1 MSAHNITIGGKE
13 SIMPLPT
20 FSMKNIPLESI
31 RNNIIPSSSV
41 KKPNK
46 SARIVRKWTDDE
58 DDRMAKLVRE
68 NGSKHWGLIASK
80 LGGRTGKQCRER
92 WHNQLDP
99 FIKKEPWAQEEEI
112 TLLTQHTIHGN
123 KWAEIAKSLPGR
135 TDNAIKNHYHSARRR
150 LGRSKE
156 NNSSKFTNTT
166 DNIPKHLR
174 ASNNQTFSSPKVS
187 SVSNKF
193 LQTPNIV
200 SSPLPLHYQDDILMN
215 EKLYLP
221 AAIAGALC
229 EMKRSPIP
237 IVSPIA
243 SQNKKSPYSF
253 TSTNGCV
260 PQFPSRTSPK
270 FNLKMRLSQVNT
282 KKENTFETTSLVEKD
297 GDLLEVL
304 KKLKRK
310 YSPSSPD
317 NCGAPKVLKRQVTL
331 CNESSDNDNNMKS
344 TCFSPVQSFRNF
356 VVTPPPI
363 VQTHMDSF
371 CPSTFHSN
379 KEQIQVIYNTNMAH
393 NTGSMAPSTQNSSQ
407 RRSLCILSDIASTL
421 KDHDPTV

>member
-1 MSAHNITIGGKE
+1 MSTHNITIGGKE
-13 SIMPLPT
+13 SIMPLST
-20 FSMKNIPLESI
+20 FSMKNIPLGSI
-31 RNNIIPSSSV
+31 RNNIVPSSSV
-41 KKPNK
+41 KKANK
-46 SARIVRKWTDDE
+46 SPRIVRKWTDDE

-99 FIKKEPWAQEEEI
+99 FIKKEPWAQEEEK

-156 NNSSKFTNTT
+156 NNSSKSTNTI
-166 DNIPKHLR
+166 DNIPKYFR
-174 ASNNQTFSSPKVS
+174 ISSNQTFSSPKIS
-187 SVSNKF
+187 SISNNF
-193 LQTPNIV
+193 LQTPNVV
-200 SSPLPLHYQDDILMN
+200 SSPLPLHYQDEFLVN
-215 EKLYLP
+215 EKFHLP

-237 IVSPIA
+237 IVSPVA
-243 SQNKKSPYSF
+243 SQNKKSSYSF
-253 TSTNGCV
+253 TSTNGFV

-310 YSPSSPD
+310 YSPSSSD
-317 NCGAPKVLKRQVTL
+317 NRDAPKVLKKQVTL
-331 CNESSDNDNNMKS
+331 SNEFSDNDNNMKP
-344 TCFSPVQSFRNF
+344 TCFSPVQPFRDF

-379 KEQIQVIYNTNMAH
+379 KEQIKVIHNTSIAN
-393 NTGSMAPSTQNSSQ
+393 NTGSMAPLTQNNSQ
-407 RRSLCILSDIASTL
+407 RRSLYILSDIASTL